1 MKPCSVTD
9 IVLMKTFNKTKQ
21 NNNNKKKKSRNEFME
36 VSTHPFP
43 FQLTVQAPYQEKGV
57 CLVLTLLWNTN

>member
-1 MKPCSVTD
+1 
-9 IVLMKTFNKTKQ
+9 MKTFNKTKQ